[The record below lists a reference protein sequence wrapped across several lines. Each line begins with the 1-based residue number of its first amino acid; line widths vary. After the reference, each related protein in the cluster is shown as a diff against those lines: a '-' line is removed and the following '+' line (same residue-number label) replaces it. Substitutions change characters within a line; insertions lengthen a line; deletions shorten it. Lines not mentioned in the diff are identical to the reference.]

1 MSYESLADQ
10 LRRTADTLAA
20 NASRLQGTKLAEA
33 ADKVAAALKKLE
45 AALQAALKESDP
57 AVFALRDLLET
68 KDARSALDAPT
79 LKALA
84 KRVSGKALTLKAT
97 DTPEDRRRRFLDA
110 MVKLEKAHEATVA
123 LRALLEAASRP
134 APDPSDRER
143 VLDEV
148 WRLAKLGEMELEV
161 ERERLLANP
170 QLLRAMALHTYVKV
184 TVKSA
189 PRTIFANLLKFARR
203 VQENTA

>member
-1 MSYESLADQ
+1 MSYQSLADQ

-20 NASRLQGTKLAEA
+20 HAARLQGTKLADA
-33 ADKVAAALKKLE
+33 AGKVAAALKKLD
-45 AALQAALKESDP
+45 AALQDALKGSDP

-68 KDARSALDAPT
+68 RDARSALDTPA

-84 KRVSGKALTLKAT
+84 KRASGKALTLKAT

-110 MVKLEKAHEATVA
+110 MVKLERVHDATVA

-143 VLDEV
+143 VLEEV
-148 WRLAKLGEMELEV
+148 WRLAKLGETELEV
-161 ERERLLANP
+161 EKERLLANP

-184 TVKSA
+184 TAKSS
-189 PRTIFANLLKFARR
+189 PKTVFANLLKFARR